1 MTDLCARV
9 EAVVDEMAA
18 GLEVATGLSGHV
30 ATCARCQARLALARR
45 IERALADWPVAA
57 PPAHFAAEVSRLARQ
72 DVWRQE
78 LVVDW
83 GFNVALAASLV
94 CIVAGA
100 AGFVWLL
107 GALADPVEA
116 SRLATAPLTAL
127 AGQVRG
133 QGLVVG
139 TASAL
144 LATTAAAWWWAE
156 ERRRW

>member
-18 GLEVATGLSGHV
+18 GLEAAPELSGHV
-30 ATCARCQARLALARR
+30 AGCAGCQARLALARR
-45 IERALADWPVAA
+45 IDRVLADWPVAT
-57 PPAHFAAEVSRLARQ
+57 PPAHFAAEVARQ
-72 DVWRQE
+72 ARHDVWRQE
-78 LVVDW
+78 VVVDW
-83 GFNVALAASLV
+83 GFNIALTASLAF
-94 CIVAGA
+94 IVAGA
-100 AGFVWLL
+100 AAFLWLL
-107 GALADPVEA
+107 GAMADPVEA
-116 SRLATAPLTAL
+116 SRLAARPLTAL

-139 TASAL
+139 TATAL

>member
-18 GLEVATGLSGHV
+18 GLGTPPELSGHV
-30 ATCARCQARLALARR
+30 ATCAGCQGRLALARR
-45 IERALADWPVAA
+45 IERVLADWPVAA
-57 PPAHFAAEVSRLARQ
+57 PPAHFAAEVARLARQ

-94 CIVAGA
+94 FIVAGA
-100 AGFVWLL
+100 ASFVWLL
-107 GALADPVEA
+107 GAMADPIEA

-133 QGLVVG
+133 QGLVVV
-139 TASAL
+139 TATAL
-144 LATTAAAWWWAE
+144 LATTVGAWWWAE
-156 ERRRW
+156 ERRR

>member
-18 GLEVATGLSGHV
+18 GLEVTTELSGHV
-30 ATCARCQARLALARR
+30 PTCARCQARLAMARR

-57 PPAHFAAEVSRLARQ
+57 PPAHFAADVARLARQ
-72 DVWRQE
+72 DVWGQE

-83 GFNVALAASLV
+83 GFNLALAASLV

-107 GALADPVEA
+107 GAMADPVEA
-116 SRLATAPLTAL
+116 SRLAARPLTAL

-139 TASAL
+139 TATAL
-144 LATTAAAWWWAE
+144 LATTAAAWWWGE